1 MHFDVRSSKCGGWT
15 VLDPQRG
22 QTGSRSFKPENDTC
36 DQKVLY
42 LLLENW
48 ASDQRFWS
56 QQNYFQNKFIIN
68 LREYAGQ
75 WQFYRYWHI
84 VFAKRILSVQDTHFI
99 QYLLNPSKQIRSLWG
114 SHLTPLQIW
123 ESRRHDIKDLQ
134 ELWCNIALKKELIG
148 IKFKGNVV
156 IFFIFFSP
164 WKLLLCGNPTLP
176 RRSWFLYLDRSCH
189 YQSRDV

>member
-15 VLDPQRG
+15 VLNPQRG

-36 DQKVLY
+36 DQKVFY

-84 VFAKRILSVQDTHFI
+84 VFAKSTLSVQDTHFI
-99 QYLLNPSKQIRSLWG
+99 QTNTISLRF
-114 SHLTPLQIW
+114 TPYTPA
-123 ESRRHDIKDLQ
+123 DLRVKETWYQ
-134 ELWCNIALKKELIG
+134 RPARAVVHHSFKKELIG

-156 IFFIFFSP
+156 IFYFFFPP

-176 RRSWFLYLDRSCH
+176 RRSWFLYLDWSCH